1 MASLVANLKSQLEFT
16 GKAPSLE
23 STNWKRETKSDK
35 KELSAVAI
43 DEIKQ
48 WL

>member
-23 STNWKRETKSDK
+23 PTNWKWETKSDK
-35 KELSAVAI
+35 KELCAVAI